1 MNSAEILIIDDEA
14 AIRKLLEITLQS
26 NSYKVNMA
34 ATGKEG
40 SIAAAN
46 HPPDLIL
53 LDIGLPDESGH
64 IILQQL
70 REWYNKPIIILSV
83 QSNEEDIV
91 KALDNG
97 ANDYLIKPFR
107 SGELLARIRSALR
120 SSITTENEP
129 SLVYGDL
136 EIDLQART
144 VKKGNEWVK
153 LTATEYTLLSVF
165 AKNEGKVL
173 THHYLLREVWGP
185 GYIQQSQYLRV
196 FIAQL
201 RKKIEN
207 DPNRPELILTEPGV
221 GYRFMTKE

>member
-40 SIAAAN
+40 AIAAAN

-120 SSITTENEP
+120 SSIATENEP